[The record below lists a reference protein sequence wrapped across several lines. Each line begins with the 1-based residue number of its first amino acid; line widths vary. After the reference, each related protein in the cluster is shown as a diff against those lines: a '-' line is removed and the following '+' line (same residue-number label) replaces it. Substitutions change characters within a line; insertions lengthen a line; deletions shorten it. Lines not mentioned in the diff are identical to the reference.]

1 VHQVNPEYTPEALRA
16 KLEGTVL
23 LQAVVRTH
31 GVPSDISVL
40 RSLDRR
46 FGLDQQAV
54 AALKQWRFAPG
65 QREGRPVPVL
75 VQVEMSFS
83 LK

>member
-1 VHQVNPEYTPEALRA
+1 
-16 KLEGTVL
+16 VL

-54 AALKQWRFAPG
+54 GRTQAVAVCAGTAAG
-65 QREGRPVPVL
+65 QLVPVL